1 MQTSAPAATPS
12 TSQAMAPS
20 AEQPHPNGTAA
31 RKAPQRSGKDL
42 WKTAAVKLH
51 AYHAVTHQVQHRGA
65 EKVGFGVAE
74 HVLERVVEA
83 TIDRVSTGAA
93 HGARPASWLHRAA
106 SKPIKLVQTATCRL
120 RSLGPVGVRCPAP
133 VQVAPPSVAYR
144 AWAGSLTGVKV
155 LLPCAG
161 TTLVAHMAHH
171 DLHRAQHEREMHG
184 WSVATVLFYVAC
196 LCDAL
201 DALAHALL
209 VLLLLAEL
217 VLDMENPSPNPKP
230 KPNPHPHPNPKQ
242 VLDDE
247 ALLQHHQ
254 LAHDH
259 HHVQHL
265 QHEMHHAGMLCAIGA
280 TLAVVAGEV
289 LSVRA
294 GAAIARAVAK
304 IQAIKRG
311 NSVRAQLALA
321 KKTR

>member
-1 MQTSAPAATPS
+1 MPGSTPAPATTPS
-12 TSQAMAPS
+12 TLQAMAPS
-20 AEQPHPNGTAA
+20 AEQPHSNGTAA
-31 RKAPQRSGKDL
+31 RKAPQRSAKDL
-42 WKTAAVKLH
+42 WQSAAVKLH

-83 TIDRVSTGAA
+83 TIDRVSTAAA
-93 HGARPASWLHRAA
+93 HGARPASWISRAA
-106 SKPIKLVQTATCRL
+106 SKPIKLIQTATCRL

-144 AWAGSLTGVKV
+144 AWAGSLTGVKM

-184 WSVATVLFYVAC
+184 YSVATLLFYVAC

-217 VLDMENPSPNPKP
+217 VLD
-230 KPNPHPHPNPKQ
+230 
-242 VLDDE
+242 DE
-247 ALLQHHQ
+247 TLLQHHQ
-254 LAHDH
+254 LHHDH

-294 GAAIARAVAK
+294 SAAIAKAVAK

-311 NSVRAQLALA
+311 NKVRAELALA